1 MIFKFKLWKY
11 ETLNSKDSH
20 KNSMKKFLQP
30 QKLKHWRNTNAQSF
44 EVSEDCKNKQWEYK
58 VPSASAKNLQKTVNK
73 NVYVFF

>member
-1 MIFKFKLWKY
+1 
-11 ETLNSKDSH
+11 
-20 KNSMKKFLQP
+20 MKKFLQP